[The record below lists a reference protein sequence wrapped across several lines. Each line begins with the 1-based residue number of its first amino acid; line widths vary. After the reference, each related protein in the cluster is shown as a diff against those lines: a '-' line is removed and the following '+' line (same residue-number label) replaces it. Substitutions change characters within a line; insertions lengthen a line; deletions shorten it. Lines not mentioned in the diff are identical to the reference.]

1 MTQIFLFIGQPL
13 KTWDKKKKKTY
24 KNSDQKGS
32 NDKIKNPVL
41 ENGKNPFLD
50 FENPTLHLE

>member
-13 KTWDKKKKKTY
+13 KKWGYSKTY
-24 KNSDQKGS
+24 KNSDKKGS